1 MCVKKEKNAVSS
13 TQTAYSEHS
22 IAVHSITVAGYVT
35 ANWLL
40 SAANS
45 QPWRRAISVIFD
57 KLPLTIWSDFTTFFS
72 FLTGANLFLC
82 FSFFMCLSITL
93 ANLRPNIINFYV
105 VDFSKCRSEEV
116 MFLLTL
122 SVCRAFFFHPRYV
135 CKIYYMPVK
144 LIRLIAL
151 HWLLVNGRKLA
162 HHY

>member
-13 TQTAYSEHS
+13 TQTAYSEHA

-40 SAANS
+40 SVANS
-45 QPWRRAISVIFD
+45 QPWRQAISVIFER
-57 KLPLTIWSDFTTFFS
+57 LPLTIWSDFTTLFS
-72 FLTGANLFLC
+72 FLTRTTIFSSFLYFLC
-82 FSFFMCLSITL
+82 AFITL
-93 ANLRPNIINFYV
+93 ANLCPNMINFDM

-116 MFLLTL
+116 MFLLML
-122 SVCRAFFFHPRYV
+122 SVCRAFFIPGMCVHV
-135 CKIYYMPVK
+135 YMPVSVK

-151 HWLLVNGRKLA
+151 HWLLMNGRA